1 MHKMYGGDIMA
12 DIGLVLGG
20 GGAKGAYEMGACK
33 ALSKTGLHNSIRAY
47 SGTSIGAINCALLQL
62 MNYEKSAEVWLG
74 RNIEKIFVSGG
85 INYKEILDIIMN
97 FRKGKKNDFDGIF
110 SRDGLINFFDKI
122 HIYDLENMKNDLYVT
137 VVDISDISENMR
149 IIKPALD
156 WYDGKKT
163 GITKYINLKN
173 TECDYIVKV
182 LLATSAMPVIYP
194 PVEIDGCYY
203 VDGGINDNL
212 PINPIYQRGYRRI
225 IAISTDRINKY
236 SLARK
241 FPSAEILL
249 VHPSGYLGNLFNGT
263 LNFNRNKIRQI
274 FKLGYNDAMNAIKRS
289 NFLNY

>member
-1 MHKMYGGDIMA
+1 MA
-12 DIGLVLGG
+12 DIGLVLSG

-33 ALSKTGLHNSIRAY
+33 ALSQTGLLNYIRVY
-47 SGTSIGAINCALLQL
+47 SGTSIGAINCSLLQL
-62 MNYEKSAEVWLG
+62 MNYEKSAEIWLG
-74 RNIEKIFVSGG
+74 RNLEKVFVSGG

-97 FRKGKKNDFDGIF
+97 YRNGKKNNYDGIF
-110 SRDGLINFFDKI
+110 SRDGLINYFDKI
-122 HIYDLENMKNDLYVT
+122 HIYDLENMKNDMYAT
-137 VVDISDISENMR
+137 VVDISDIPEDMR

-163 GITKYINLKN
+163 GVTKYINLKN
-173 TECDYIVKV
+173 TGCDYIVKV

-194 PVEIDGCYY
+194 PVEIDGRFY

-212 PINPIYQRGYRRI
+212 PISPIYQRGCRKI

-236 SLARK
+236 ILIK
-241 FPSAEILL
+241 KYPLAEILL

-274 FKLGYNDAMNAIKRS
+274 FKLGYNDAMNAIKKS